1 MNEST
6 SAGAL
11 SPEARP
17 PETRPSEASPSEAL
31 PSEALPSSINYRE
44 ISRQGLWNNNPALV
58 QLLGLCPLLAVT
70 GSVVNALGLGLATLV
85 VLMGSNIVVSLIRGG
100 ITDAI
105 RIPAFVMIIATF
117 TTCTELLMK
126 AYTYELFQILGIFI
140 PLIVTNCAILGRAE
154 AFASKNR
161 VLPSAIDGLMMGLGF
176 ALVLVLLGAIREV
189 LGSGTLFA
197 NMELLFGAGAVSW
210 KLQLFGNDYGFLVW
224 VLPPGAF
231 LITGLLIA
239 AKNTIDLRADARRAA
254 LKAAPVKGA
263 KRVRTTGAVS

>member
-6 SAGAL
+6 
-11 SPEARP
+11 
-17 PETRPSEASPSEAL
+17 PETIQLSDV
-31 PSEALPSSINYRE
+31 NYRE
-44 ISRQGLWNNNPALV
+44 ITGNGLWNNNPALV

-70 GSVVNALGLGLATLV
+70 GSVVNALGLGLATLA

-100 ITDAI
+100 VTDAI

-126 AYTYELFQILGIFI
+126 AFTYELFQILGIFI

-161 VLPSAIDGLMMGLGF
+161 IFPAAIDGLMMGLGF
-176 ALVLVLLGAIREV
+176 GLVLILLGAIREL
-189 LGSGTLFA
+189 LGTGSLFA
-197 NMELLFGAGAVSW
+197 DMQLLFGPAAEHW
-210 KLQLFGNDYGFLVW
+210 KLQLFGDQYEFLVW
-224 VLPPGAF
+224 ILPPGAF

-239 AKNTIDLRADARRAA
+239 AKNAIDLRTDMRRAA
-254 LKAAPVKGA
+254 LKAKPVKGA